1 MAEQIVT
8 KENYSPLTEM
18 KLLSQNE
25 MHNESLSKLNGKDT
39 ENQAKLFLIAQARNE
54 LKRIVKMTE
63 YLDMLEQKFMN
74 VVNTK
79 LLEQPTNLNLIL
91 TAMEITT
98 QSIDRSNNLINQI
111 LKDNS
116 LQTLV
121 LNTVNIIPGVE
132 GSTAIDMSS
141 RESIRSVASNLISQ
155 LKVKEEEIIEVNEK
169 DEIKNETND

>member
-1 MAEQIVT
+1 
-8 KENYSPLTEM
+8 
-18 KLLSQNE
+18 
-25 MHNESLSKLNGKDT
+25 
-39 ENQAKLFLIAQARNE
+39 
-54 LKRIVKMTE
+54 
-63 YLDMLEQKFMN
+63 
-74 VVNTK
+74 
-79 LLEQPTNLNLIL
+79 
-91 TAMEITT
+91 MEITT

-155 LKVKEEEIIEVNEK
+155 LKVKESEIIEVEEKEEIK
-169 DEIKNETND
+169 DEPK

>member
-8 KENYSPLTEM
+8 KENYSPLKEM
-18 KLLSQNE
+18 QLLSKNE
-25 MHNESLSKLNGKDT
+25 THDETLAKLNGKDT
-39 ENQAKLFLIAQARNE
+39 ENQVKLFLIAQARNE
-54 LKRIVKMTE
+54 LTRIVKMTE
-63 YLDMLEQKFMN
+63 YLDMLEEKFMN
-74 VVNTK
+74 VVNKK

-155 LKVKEEEIIEVNEK
+155 LKVKESEIIEVEEK
-169 DEIKNETND
+169 EEIKNEPK

>member
-39 ENQAKLFLIAQARNE
+39 EKRAKLFLIAQARNE
-54 LKRIVKMTE
+54 LTRIVKMTE
-63 YLDMLEQKFMN
+63 YLDMLEEKFMN
-74 VVNTK
+74 VVNKK
-79 LLEQPTNLNLIL
+79 LLEQPTNLNLIM

-98 QSIDRSNNLINQI
+98 QSIDRSNSLINQI

-155 LKVKEEEIIEVNEK
+155 LKNKETEIIEIK
-169 DEIKNETND
+169 DEGESNNEE

>member
-54 LKRIVKMTE
+54 LTRIVKMTE
-63 YLDMLEQKFMN
+63 YLDMLEEKFMN
-74 VVNTK
+74 VVNKK
-79 LLEQPTNLNLIL
+79 LLEQPTNLNLIM

-98 QSIDRSNNLINQI
+98 QSIDRSNSLINQI

-155 LKVKEEEIIEVNEK
+155 LKNKETEIIEIK
-169 DEIKNETND
+169 DEGESNNEE

>member
-54 LKRIVKMTE
+54 LTRIVKMTE
-63 YLDMLEQKFMN
+63 YLDMLEEKFMN
-74 VVNTK
+74 VVNKK
-79 LLEQPTNLNLIL
+79 LLEQPTNLNLIM

-98 QSIDRSNNLINQI
+98 QSIDRSNSLINQI

-155 LKVKEEEIIEVNEK
+155 LKNKETEIIEIK
-169 DEIKNETND
+169 DEGESNNE